1 MYPDGRMGP
10 EISARTASMHDNLNV
25 LAPAL
30 RRRSLS
36 VAPKLSL
43 VASMCHNGLLY
54 NCAVW
59 SPLRARDFR
68 KSNVAYMR
76 SLRSACSMHNL
87 PDSSSRTTDAQV
99 LAASAME
106 SCQVAIYRR
115 LLLYLVRLLRK
126 GQPILLRLIALSL
139 GQPGGWADRI
149 KAALVA
155 LWLANE
161 TLQASMPD
169 PLGYWDHWLMTI
181 ARSPAS
187 WRTTFA
193 KASFHVVNQSA
204 ALLEEIPEPAQYVCE
219 IPACGKT
226 VFTRSAWLSHN
237 ARKHGYQNVFR
248 SRLDSTIC
256 RGCSCQ
262 SW

>member
-1 MYPDGRMGP
+1 M
-10 EISARTASMHDNLNV
+10 
-25 LAPAL
+25 L
-30 RRRSLS
+30 R
-36 VAPKLSL
+36 
-43 VASMCHNGLLY
+43 C
-54 NCAVW
+54 W
-59 SPLRARDFR
+59 
-68 KSNVAYMR
+68 
-76 SLRSACSMHNL
+76 L
-87 PDSSSRTTDAQV
+87 PRP
-99 LAASAME
+99 
-106 SCQVAIYRR
+106 QVAVYRR
-115 LLLYLVRLLRK
+115 LLLYLVRLLRR
-126 GQPILLRLIALSL
+126 GQPILLRLDALSFE
-139 GQPGGWADRI
+139 QPGGWADRI

-161 TLQASMPD
+161 PLQASMPD

-219 IPACGKT
+219 IPACGK
-226 VFTRSAWLSHN
+226 VCFTRSAWLSHN

-262 SW
+262 FWSARRIFKHIAYSNTVCRQVCSELPDLPAEQVTWFWNTFQGGKSKDLVMPPTHVYNP